1 LLSNS
6 LSLEGAGVWLHKS
19 NHLDELGKALFSFL
33 LAADVLVLLV
43 FTGIAYGAKVYAPY
57 FEHGTNVTSPPVSLQ
72 GGTVGSNTIY
82 ANNTSAKVSV
92 VASRNWLSGWEKRV
106 RIAIDNNDIDADLSN
121 FPVLIYLSNSSS
133 GRNNEDISFVF
144 DELQSNANRGKIAAT
159 TSDGVTQINVEI
171 ERWNSTREQA
181 WLWVKVPS
189 ISSVADTYLYLYFD
203 KTQPDNTGYVGDT
216 GSNAAKNVWD
226 SNFKGVWHLGETVGG
241 SGSIKDS
248 TSNSNNGTTYG
259 NPTLGAAGPIDN
271 AINFDGVDD
280 YISIPNSASLQLTSS
295 LTIEAWIKLDSF
307 GSGSEVDA
315 ILRKGEANPNDY
327 QLAGE
332 NQQLALM
339 IEENDDQGL
348 NSVSSLSSTAWY
360 YVTGTWNGSTRKV
373 YLNGSENGSGSK
385 TGSITPDTRA
395 IYIGGRSGADL
406 SDGIIDE
413 VRASNTTRSAAW
425 VRAGYESERDDL
437 LDFGSEELRSYYPA
451 NYNILTGNWISG
463 TVPAS
468 VKTVDSSYFVVRSAS
483 SANSTS
489 AYNASGYTLIG
500 NTTLVSG
507 AVGDLGS
514 NDGVYMTFRS
524 YASATSGQTLYAH
537 QETTTI
543 GGSSYYFQRPTSAD
557 AAGTTLSASAATTGR
572 KLMGRF
578 VHQLTGVSSI
588 PASTWTIYYRVYRD
602 SGGVAGHSDVDIL
615 VRMSNG
621 TVRATIATNVAN
633 TPADSIPTSWSTIS
647 GTYSW
652 TAYTV
657 VSQTDYL
664 EIDYYIEVSNAQS
677 GKSVYLRIDDNTLA
691 TTDQTRAANI
701 ILPSEFTSEVEFT
714 SSSNNQTWSQLI
726 RTVDSAWTTGSVSAT
741 IQLYNYTLG
750 GYPTSGNGYES
761 YTSSA
766 TANTDETKTQTITTN
781 PTQFR
786 NASGNWR
793 IKVKGVKTTTTQ
805 FDFKADWVEFKSLQS
820 TEFTASTDFYFSST
834 TTNTPTQLN
843 FTVVSEYDIAN
854 VSVTIQVWNYSSSA
868 YVTSGQG
875 YLTYSSSGTNETKLL
890 SINTSPQLYTSN
902 GNARI
907 RVTGLLA
914 TITQYQQKANQVKLT
929 YSYTS
934 ASNYN
939 YVLKIINQVSD
950 TWKIRLRA
958 YSHSNIARLNNCTI
972 YFRNS
977 TDGTSRQIYIQN
989 GAYTNQTG
997 PWYDLPANPAE
1008 RYMAVT
1014 LDASNSQVSYVYVY
1028 LEILIPN
1035 KTTYAQYVIAFE
1047 IT

>member
-1 LLSNS
+1 M
-6 LSLEGAGVWLHKS
+6 WLHKS
-19 NHLDELGKALFSFL
+19 NRLDELGKVLCSFL
-33 LAADVLVLLV
+33 LVADVFVLLV

-57 FEHGTNVTSPPVSLQ
+57 SEAGTNVTSPPVSLQ
-72 GGTVGSNTIY
+72 TGTAGSNTIY
-82 ANNTSAKVSV
+82 VNNTSAKVSAV
-92 VASRNWLSGWEKRV
+92 SPRNWLNGWEKRV
-106 RIAIDNNDIDADLSN
+106 KIAIDNNDVDADLSN

-159 TSDGVTQINVEI
+159 TSDGITQINVEI
-171 ERWNSTREQA
+171 ERWNATREQA

-189 ISSVADTYLYLYFD
+189 ISSVVDTYLYLYYD
-203 KTQPDNTGYVGDT
+203 KNQPDNTGYVGDT

-226 SNFKGVWHLGETVGG
+226 SNFKGVWHLSETIGG

-248 TSNSNNGTTYG
+248 TSNNNNGTTYG
-259 NPTLGAAGPIDN
+259 TPTLGATGQIDN

-348 NSVSSLSSTAWY
+348 NSISSLSANIWY
-360 YVTGTWNGSTRKV
+360 FVTGTWDGSTRKV

-395 IYIGGRSGADL
+395 VYIGGRSGADL

-425 VRAGYESERDDL
+425 IRAGYESERDNL

-451 NYNILTGNWISG
+451 NYNILTGNWVSG

-468 VKTVDSSYFVVRSAS
+468 VQTVDSNYFIVRSAS
-483 SANSTS
+483 SANST
-489 AYNASGYTLIG
+489 AVYNPSGYNLIG
-500 NTTLVSG
+500 STALVSG
-507 AVGDLGS
+507 AVGNLSS
-514 NDGVYMTFRS
+514 NNGVYMTFRS

-543 GGSSYYFQRPTSAD
+543 GGSSYYFQRLTSAD

-588 PASTWTIYYRVYRD
+588 PASTWTINYRVYRD
-602 SGGVAGHSDVDIL
+602 SGSVTAHGDVDIL

-621 TVRATIATNVAN
+621 TVRTAIATNVAN
-633 TPADSIPTSWSTIS
+633 SSSLGTSWSTLS
-647 GTYSW
+647 ATYSW

-664 EIDYYIEVSNAQS
+664 EIDYYVEVTGSQS
-677 GKSVYLRIDDNTLA
+677 GRSVYLRIDDNTLA
-691 TTDQTRAANI
+691 TTDQTRALNI

-714 SSSNNQTWSQLI
+714 GSSNTEVWSQLV

-750 GYPTSGNGYES
+750 AYPTSGNGYES

-766 TANTDETKTQTITTN
+766 TANTDETKNQTITTN

-786 NASGNWR
+786 DASGNWR

-805 FDFKADWVEFKSLQS
+805 FDFNADWVEFKSLQS
-820 TEFTASTDFYFSST
+820 TEFTASTEFLFSST

-843 FTVVSEYDIAN
+843 FTVVSEYDIAS

-875 YLTYSSSGTNETKLL
+875 YLTYSSSGTDETKLL
-890 SINTSPQLYTSN
+890 SISISPQFYTSN

-907 RVTGLLA
+907 RVTGVLV
-914 TITQYQQKANQVKLT
+914 TPTQYQQKANQVKLA
-929 YSYTS
+929 YSYAS
-934 ASNYN
+934 SSNYN
-939 YVLKIINQVSD
+939 YVLKAINQVSD
-950 TWKIRLRA
+950 TWKIRLRG
-958 YSHSNIARLNNCTI
+958 YSQSNIARLNNCTI

-989 GAYTNQTG
+989 GAYVNQTG
-997 PWYDLPANPAE
+997 PWYDLPASPAE
-1008 RYMAVT
+1008 RYIVVT
-1014 LDASNSQVSYVYVY
+1014 LDASNSQVSYVDVY
-1028 LEILIPN
+1028 LEILVPD
-1035 KTTYAQYVIAFE
+1035 KTTYAQYILTFE
-1047 IT
+1047 FT